1 MTQITFRN
9 GIDNMQMSVLMGLF
23 NSWNL
28 NVEIT
33 DEKTPVNKKMSKADF
48 ARLSLSEKA
57 TYLDNS
63 INKNVPPMTMEEI
76 VQEVRDY
83 RNGK

>member
-9 GIDNMQMSVLMGLF
+9 GIDNMQMSILMGLF

-33 DEKTPVNKKMSKADF
+33 DKKTPVNKKMSKADF

-57 TYLDNS
+57 AYLDNS